1 MNPIGGLAQILL
13 VEDSPTDVELTVE
26 LLRDARVAN
35 ELHVARDG
43 EEALAFLRHDTGYE
57 HMPHPDLILL
67 DLNLPKIKGHGVLQA
82 IKNDPKLKVIPVI
95 VLTSSNADSDVL
107 SAYRQHANAFVSK
120 PLDVDEFTRVVRS
133 IEGFWLSIVRLPSS
147 MTPSPDA

>member
-1 MNPIGGLAQILL
+1 MNPIGALAQILL

-26 LLRDARVAN
+26 LLREARVAN

-57 HMPHPDLILL
+57 QTPRPDLILL
-67 DLNLPKIKGHGVLQA
+67 DLNLPRVKGQDVLQA
-82 IKNDPKLKVIPVI
+82 IKNDPELKVMPVI
-95 VLTSSNADSDVL
+95 VLTSSSVDSDVL

-133 IEGFWLSIVRLPSS
+133 IEGFWLSIVRLPPSS
-147 MTPSPDA
+147 SPDA

>member
-26 LLRDARVAN
+26 LLREARVAN

-57 HMPHPDLILL
+57 HLPRPDIILL
-67 DLNLPKIKGHGVLQA
+67 DLNLPRVKGHDVLQA
-82 IKNDPKLKVIPVI
+82 IKNDPELKVIPVI
-95 VLTSSNADSDVL
+95 ILTSSGVDSDIL
-107 SAYRQHANAFVSK
+107 SAYREHANAFVSK
-120 PLDVDEFTRVVRS
+120 PLDVDEFTRVVRC
-133 IEGFWLSIVRLPSS
+133 IEGFWLSIVRLPPAT
-147 MTPSPDA
+147 TPSRDA